1 MTEQTHIAAKLAAAI
16 ESVNRIGRDGTN
28 EHFRYTYTSAE
39 QVYRVVR
46 GPLLEQGLVIIPS
59 VDTSETTGQKT
70 VTRLHL
76 RILDSAT
83 GESIEAYW
91 MGEGQDKGDKGPYKA
106 ATGGMKTWLKHLFLL
121 PADDDPEA
129 DHAVDVAAEIPS
141 EFRPIDELGSLITE
155 ADLSDDET
163 TAIRQ
168 WVAPEGTLD
177 EERVDGAI
185 DLMNTGNL
193 AELLRTVA

>member
-121 PADDDPEA
+121 PAD
-129 DHAVDVAAEIPS
+129 
-141 EFRPIDELGSLITE
+141 
-155 ADLSDDET
+155 ET
-163 TAIRQ
+163 
-168 WVAPEGTLD
+168 
-177 EERVDGAI
+177 
-185 DLMNTGNL
+185 
-193 AELLRTVA
+193 